1 MNKTYPGLKEFPTQL
16 DHSTNTPCE
25 PAKYKTLLSAL
36 VWDRQESSKKPEE
49 TRSVNQ
55 KRKYAERSGG

>member
-1 MNKTYPGLKEFPTQL
+1 MIITVVIKWIKDIPGLKEFPTQL

-36 VWDRQESSKKPEE
+36 VRGKQASATKPE
-49 TRSVNQ
+49 
-55 KRKYAERSGG
+55 